1 MGLGF
6 AEVVFRFECPGHF
19 LGRATADRPEAEVVG
34 RPSEA
39 PFDGKG
45 LFHTVHLLGSD
56 EDRDALVAAFG
67 QADVPVRLVGQGLRF
82 TTVRVEGAE
91 AGRAL
96 MAPFATVLKS
106 LGEDVQFGPFVVSEG
121 VFVGH
126 VAVPDPADPADDGDV
141 VRRLREGA
149 EASDWGDW
157 SLVRLTEFNPGG
169 LARHLREDKLSTKQ
183 LEVVKMGLALG
194 FYDSPRGCTLET
206 LADLFGISKAAVHNR
221 LKAAE
226 RKIIAG
232 YFS

>member
-6 AEVVFRFECPGHF
+6 ADVVFRFECPGHF
-19 LGRATADRPEAEVVG
+19 LARATADRPEAEIVG
-34 RPSEA
+34 RPPEA
-39 PFDGKG
+39 PLDGEAP
-45 LFHTVHLLGSD
+45 FHTVHLLGSD

-67 QADVPVRLVGQGLRF
+67 EAGVPVRPAGQGLRF
-82 TTVRVEGAE
+82 TTVRVEGRE
-91 AGRAL
+91 AVDAL
-96 MAPFATVLKS
+96 MAPFATVLRS
-106 LGEDVQFGPFVVSEG
+106 LGKDVQFDPFVVSEG

-126 VAVPDPADPADDGDV
+126 VAVPDPADDGDV

-149 EASDWGDW
+149 EASDWGEW